1 MGRLDNKVAIVT
13 GSARGL
19 GGGTVDALAEE
30 GAIVIITDI
39 LDEAGEARAASLR
52 ERGLQAVYHHLD
64 VRDEASWKTLV
75 DAALAKHGH
84 LDVLVNNA
92 GVSGAFTIEDGTL
105 EDMKKIMDINFVGPF
120 LGMKAAIP
128 AMRKSGGGAI
138 VNISSN
144 STAMVMPITTFYGAS
159 KAALANMSKAAAVH
173 CASSGYNIRI
183 NTIHPGPHATEM
195 ILGGDVPAAD
205 LPGMRPLLKAIPM
218 GRLGTPQ
225 ELGKAVVFLASDD
238 SSFMTAAELFTDGG
252 LTCVSFGAEPVP
264 RA

>member
-1 MGRLDNKVAIVT
+1 MLQALPAGVLVLD
-13 GSARGL
+13 SQGL
-19 GGGTVDALAEE
+19 VRECNAAALE
-30 GAIVIITDI
+30 
-39 LDEAGEARAASLR
+39 LFGEPLLGQGFAALLGRAALKPGRPLEPTELR
-52 ERGLQAVYHHLD
+52 
-64 VRDEASWKTLV
+64 
-75 DAALAKHGH
+75 
-84 LDVLVNNA
+84 
-92 GVSGAFTIEDGTL
+92 SGRF
-105 EDMKKIMDINFVGPF
+105 
-120 LGMKAAIP
+120 
-128 AMRKSGGGAI
+128 

-252 LTCVSFGAEPVP
+252 LTGAEPVP